1 MGEGTQM
8 HYMHVRNSQRTDI
21 LKTKIGKNKRKK
33 KEETEMKILALFFVQ
48 VNAKQAW
55 VTVFLVREMVM
66 FQKIKKIK
74 SKNEQRQK
82 QCLLPMLADTMF
94 CSLGA
99 YCI

>member
-1 MGEGTQM
+1 MGGW
-8 HYMHVRNSQRTDI
+8 HVRNSQRTDI

-33 KEETEMKILALFFVQ
+33 KEETEMKILALFVVQ

-74 SKNEQRQK
+74 SKNEK
-82 QCLLPMLADTMF
+82 NKSNVYYQCLQTPCFVHWVLTVSD
-94 CSLGA
+94 SDS
-99 YCI
+99 